1 MSNTYRITVSVVVN
15 FEAETPEEAVQLFN
29 TMSVNPNFADSEPK
43 GLSAYLKSYEMVNA
57 DTKAVV
63 IEQTFN
69 Q

>member
-1 MSNTYRITVSVVVN
+1 MSSTYSVTVSVVVN
-15 FEAETPEEAVQLFN
+15 FQAETPEEAVQLFN
-29 TMSVNPNFADSEPK
+29 TMSINPNFVDSEPK
-43 GLSAYLKSYEMVNA
+43 GLSAYLKSYEMINA

>member
-1 MSNTYRITVSVVVN
+1 MSNTYSVTVSVVVN

-29 TMSVNPNFADSEPK
+29 TMSINPNLADSEPK
-43 GLSAYLKSYEMVNA
+43 GLSAYLKSYEMINS